1 MRVLTLQ
8 LRRIVTNL
16 DGRALRND
24 VATAGTMGCVGD
36 LLCQHAVEGKP
47 PTDTDWRRL
56 CSVGTFEALY
66 MGGLFHF
73 FCQAFPLAVSFA
85 GRKMGHG
92 ALQSTESAAHAFG
105 CAVVDTVHD
114 GMLMIP
120 AYFLGVGLLQGDTL
134 AEGKANLRREWL
146 NSWAVGASF
155 WMPFM
160 YCNFA
165 YAAPQYRVRLMA
177 AANTAW
183 SVLIDYMAH
192 RSKGRIP
199 DVQ

>member
-1 MRVLTLQ
+1 MRLLTRQ
-8 LRRIVTNL
+8 LGQIVTNF

-36 LLCQHAVEGKP
+36 LICQHGVEGKRH
-47 PTDTDWRRL
+47 TDTDWRRL
-56 CSVGTFEALY
+56 FAVGTFEAVY

-73 FCQAFPLAVSFA
+73 FCQAFPLLVSCA

-92 ALQSTESAAHAFG
+92 PLQSTETSAHAFG

-114 GMLMIP
+114 GTMMIP
-120 AYFLGVGLLQGDTL
+120 AYFLGVGMLQGDTL
-134 AEGKANLRREWL
+134 AEGKANLRKEWL
-146 NSWAVGASF
+146 NSWAMGASF

-160 YCNFA
+160 YFNFA
-165 YAAPQYRVRLMA
+165 YVRPQYRVRLMA
-177 AANTAW
+177 AANTVW

-192 RSKGRIP
+192 RSKGRLR
-199 DVQ
+199 DVH